1 MCALLPPVS
10 ASRGRALEG
19 KQPPGSE
26 GAGAESTGAPQA
38 PAYVV
43 TAERRPGQA
52 RPPGDTHGC
61 RKRSSLQPSET
72 G

>member
-38 PAYVV
+38 PADVV
-43 TAERRPGQA
+43 TAERRPGQTSWGHTWLQEA
-52 RPPGDTHGC
+52 LL
-61 RKRSSLQPSET
+61 SSAE
-72 G
+72 